1 MTMRS
6 TRLLRLLYGMVI
18 VGVTVVDQI
27 TKTWAQHFLNRIE
40 PFDIIPGFF
49 RLVLVHNRGALFG
62 FFQEIISPLRTVLF
76 LLLPAVV
83 IAVLVWLSW
92 RTAAIDHRSQWAF
105 ALILGGAFGNLID
118 RMRLGHVI
126 DFLDVYVR
134 LDAEHHWP
142 AFNVADSCICIG
154 IALLV
159 VDTWKTRQSIPAG
172 EEHVSN
178 SV

>member
-1 MTMRS
+1 MTMCS
-6 TRLLRLLYGMVI
+6 TRLLRLLYGTLI
-18 VGVTVVDQI
+18 VGVTVADQG
-27 TKTWAQHFLNRIE
+27 TKAWVKHFLNGAE

-62 FFQEIISPLRTVLF
+62 FFQGITPPLRTVLF
-76 LLLPAVV
+76 LLLPAAV
-83 IAVLVWLSW
+83 IVVLVWLSW
-92 RTAAIDHRSQWAF
+92 RTAAIDHRGQWAF

-118 RMRLGHVI
+118 RIRFEHVV
-126 DFLDVYVR
+126 DFLDVYLR

-159 VDTWKTRQSIPAG
+159 LDTWKTRHTIPAS
-172 EEHVSN
+172 EEHVPN